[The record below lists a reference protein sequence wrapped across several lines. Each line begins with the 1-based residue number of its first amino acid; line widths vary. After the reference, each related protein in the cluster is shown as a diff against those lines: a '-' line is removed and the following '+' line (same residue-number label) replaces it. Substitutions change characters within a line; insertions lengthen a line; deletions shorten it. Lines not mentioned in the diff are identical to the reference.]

1 MNTMPYLIRLAW
13 RGAPVFALT
22 GLLSLLNWGYVIPSA
37 LIIRAIFDA
46 ITGEAVVGLNLWTLI
61 VIWTVANWFHT
72 IVVVPF
78 DGVSAKFLQ
87 GLIEGTLQRNLLE
100 TVLQSRPKG
109 STIGAGDVL
118 NRFRDDVE
126 ALVQPVIQ
134 LTLIFGVGVSGIV
147 AIYIMAT
154 IDPVITL
161 VALLPGAL
169 IFGFTKA
176 LGGRIDALRQRSRE
190 ATGKVSSSLGEFLG
204 AVQAVQVAN
213 AEERA
218 VEHFQRLSARRRSTD
233 LKEGILDGLLG
244 SVNRSTVVITT
255 AVILALAAPL
265 MRSGSFTIG
274 DFALFVTMIGG
285 NYMAFVM
292 EWLGDFLAALRRS
305 RVSLKRLVSLIPESP
320 PKTLVRGGS
329 LHMWGPIPE
338 QPYTTKTTEHRLESI
353 GLVGV
358 TYRHPESGRGIEDV
372 NLHVPRGSFVVV
384 TGRIGS
390 GKTTLL
396 EVLLGLLDASEGD
409 IRLNGRSVADTW
421 NSFVPPVSAYTPQAP
436 WLFSDTLRTNIL
448 MGLDANERRL
458 ASAIHLGVMEEDVRA
473 LEHGLSTVVGPRGVR
488 LSGGQ
493 VQRTAAARMFVREPE
508 LLVFDD
514 LSSALDV
521 ETERKL
527 WDRLFKLPEI
537 TALVVSY
544 RRAAFRRADK
554 IIVLREGRVEAEG
567 KLDDLLRESEE
578 MQRLWAGDVR
588 ASEES

>member
-1 MNTMPYLIRLAW
+1 MPYLIRLAW

-37 LIIRAIFDA
+37 LIIREIFDA
-46 ITGEAVVGLNLWTLI
+46 ITGEAAVGLNLWTLI

-100 TVLQSRPKG
+100 TVLESRPKG
-109 STIGAGDVL
+109 TTISDGDVL

-126 ALVQPVIQ
+126 ALVEPVIQ

-161 VALLPGAL
+161 VALLPGVL
-169 IFGFTKA
+169 VFGFTKA

-265 MRSGSFTIG
+265 MRSGSFTVG

-338 QPYTTKTTEHRLESI
+338 QPYTTKTIEHRLESI
-353 GLVGV
+353 DLVGV
-358 TYRHPESGRGIEDV
+358 SYKHPDSGRGIEDV

-396 EVLLGLLDASEGD
+396 EVLLGLLDVNEGD

-554 IIVLREGRVEAEG
+554 IIVLREGLVEAEG
-567 KLDDLLRESEE
+567 KLDDLLRESQE

-588 ASEES
+588 ESGGSR